1 VGNPPCRWVKH
12 VRGVL
17 MTTTH
22 AKLYVAKSEWTD
34 AKNTLETALGIPAEG
49 TAKYCDEEQVR
60 SDHPEHADKYILP
73 IETGANCQWR
83 TDHLVTGEI
92 PYDRDWHETPPDP
105 FE

>member
-1 VGNPPCRWVKH
+1 
-12 VRGVL
+12 